1 MFRDGAERALV
12 FRVGRERFA
21 VALDDVDEVI
31 DALPIQRLPD
41 APPEVLGVVAVRGML
56 VTVYD
61 PRPLLSVDGAANG
74 ALLLFRRGERR
85 VAFAVDDVYD
95 PIAIAPD
102 ELLPIPSVALG
113 DGRLTG
119 MVRRGQDLIAI
130 IASGALFDV
139 ATDVNAGERT

>member
-21 VALDDVDEVI
+21 VALDDVDEVV

-41 APPEVLGVVAVRGML
+41 TAPEVLGVVAVRGML

-61 PRPLLSVDGAANG
+61 PRPLLSVEGTVSG

-85 VAFAVDDVYD
+85 IAFAVDDVYD
-95 PIAIAPD
+95 AIAISPD
-102 ELLPIPSVALG
+102 ELLPVPSVALG

-119 MVRRGQDLIAI
+119 MVRRENDLIAI
-130 IASGALFDV
+130 IASGALFD
-139 ATDVNAGERT
+139 ATTEVNAGERT